1 MFCPFIDAVINDG
14 LIVLVGKAEKQT
26 FLHTQELDLC
36 IQLQKSQSDKTYPT
50 GDHVITIVPH
60 EKENLILAWL
70 ITP

>member
-1 MFCPFIDAVINDG
+1 MYLA
-14 LIVLVGKAEKQT
+14 KAEKQS
-26 FLHTQELDLC
+26 FLHTQDLDLC

-50 GDHVITIVPH
+50 GDHAITIVPH